1 MSAAFPFA
9 SPVASRDETRVTP
22 AVSLVC
28 RISSVAG
35 VFNFA
40 RVA

>member
-1 MSAAFPFA
+1 MTPFA
-9 SPVASRDETRVTP
+9 SPVAFRDEARVTP
-22 AVSLVC
+22 AVSLVR

-35 VFNFA
+35 VFSSA